1 MKRNELMDV
10 ITTIK
15 EEFQCQV
22 KIPLEGK
29 KSNIVNDSGC
39 NIGEIDAV
47 GNVTL
52 FYNPD
57 KTSVYFSEQELM
69 LNGQLGLRWNE
80 FRDKIKSLCA
90 NAQKRD
96 YYLKGL
102 LYYLPNE
109 LKDPSYGLKVSL
121 CQDADKMWF
130 VHAEVNYVLKNF
142 EEFDGKRQ
150 IDIYTD
156 WNSGTADRQKIADLV
171 KSVERAVDEFLKKRC
186 QRH

>member
-15 EEFQCQV
+15 VECQCQV
-22 KIPLEGK
+22 EPPLEGK

-52 FYNPD
+52 FYNPH
-57 KTSVYFSEQELM
+57 KSSVPFSEKDLM
-69 LNGQLGLRWNE
+69 PNGQPGPRWME
-80 FRDKIKSLCA
+80 FMKKINSLCA
-90 NAQKRD
+90 NAQERAN
-96 YYLKGL
+96 YLNGL
-102 LYYLPNE
+102 RSNLPIEFN
-109 LKDPSYGLKVSL
+109 DPSYGLKVSL

-130 VHAEVNYVLKNF
+130 IHAEVNYVLPYD
-142 EEFDGKRQ
+142 EFDGKRQ

-156 WNSGTADRQKIADLV
+156 WRSGTADRQKIETLV
-171 KSVERAVDEFLKKRC
+171 KDVERAANDFLEKRC

>member
-1 MKRNELMDV
+1 MKINELMDV

-15 EEFQCQV
+15 EDCQCQV
-22 KIPLEGK
+22 DIP

-39 NIGEIDAV
+39 NIGEIDAA

-52 FYNPD
+52 FYNPH
-57 KTSVYFSEQELM
+57 KSSVPFSEKDLM
-69 LNGQLGLRWNE
+69 LNGQPGPRWME
-80 FRDKIKSLCA
+80 FMKKINSLCA
-90 NAQKRD
+90 NAQKRAS
-96 YYLKGL
+96 YLNGL
-102 LYYLPNE
+102 RSNLPIE

-130 VHAEVNYVLKNF
+130 IHAEVNYVLENF

-156 WNSGTADRQKIADLV
+156 WNSGIADRQKIETLV
-171 KSVERAVDEFLKKRC
+171 KDVELAANDFIEKRC

>member
-15 EEFQCQV
+15 VECQCQV
-22 KIPLEGK
+22 EPPLEGK

-52 FYNPD
+52 FYNPH
-57 KTSVYFSEQELM
+57 KSSVPFSEKDLM
-69 LNGQLGLRWNE
+69 PNGQPGPRWNE

-90 NAQKRD
+90 NAQKRENYRKCLFD
-96 YYLKGL
+96 NLSI
-102 LYYLPNE
+102 E
-109 LKDPSYGLKVSL
+109 SKDTSCGLKVSL
-121 CQDADKMWF
+121 RQDADNMWF
-130 VHAEVNYVLKNF
+130 IRAEVNYVLPYD
-142 EEFDGKRQ
+142 EFDGKRQ

-156 WNSGTADRQKIADLV
+156 WNSGSVDRQKIADLV
-171 KSVERAVDEFLKKRC
+171 KSVEQAADEFLKKRC